1 MSASPV
7 SDDNLFV
14 WNASVMG
21 PDESPWEGEMKA
33 PRTWNAALSKFAA
46 SFLSRMGRYYDHFKR
61 RGDIFIAPDIS

>member
-1 MSASPV
+1 
-7 SDDNLFV
+7 
-14 WNASVMG
+14 MG